1 MILDLSLDQ
10 KDHDYWEELKS
21 ILIKN
26 NIEIENINRAFDFA
40 YKAHEGQIRDSGE
53 PYISHPAWVA
63 KLIAQMDIGK
73 RRLLPPYF
81 MTA

>member
-26 NIEIENINRAFDFA
+26 NIEIENINRSVRMNIFSAFS
-40 YKAHEGQIRDSGE
+40 I
-53 PYISHPAWVA
+53 
-63 KLIAQMDIGK
+63 L
-73 RRLLPPYF
+73 
-81 MTA
+81 